1 MDKPVNNR
9 AWFLVLPVLVL
20 VGAFPAP
27 YCPTP
32 SPAVL
37 RPVSGAAS

>member
-20 VGAFPAP
+20 VGSPVASSPWTGCGPA
-27 YCPTP
+27 
-32 SPAVL
+32 L
-37 RPVSGAAS
+37 VSRAWKVA